1 MSYPEQFQGF
11 QATNVENWQECEKQ
25 SWAPRPF
32 QDVDVDIKVEAC
44 GVCASD
50 KHKISG
56 DWDPERR
63 RCSHTERETGMVVVA
78 AGKFGDENMPFVT
91 IMETEVASKVMSSG
105 QGLQS
110 ELLRKARD
118 RVRTDT
124 TESSILLSFRREEG
138 SLTLSV
144 KLEEDVADGE
154 RVSCLDFAAQVV
166 RGK

>member
-1 MSYPEQFQGF
+1 MLTHGAREYFVF
-11 QATNVENWQECEKQ
+11 LWLRIRQ
-25 SWAPRPF
+25 SFIHNIPF
-32 QDVDVDIKVEAC
+32 LGA
-44 GVCASD
+44 
-50 KHKISG
+50 
-56 DWDPERR
+56 
-63 RCSHTERETGMVVVA
+63 GMVVVA

>member
-56 DWDPERR
+56 DWGACPYPLAVGHE
-63 RCSHTERETGMVVVA
+63 VVGRVVRV
-78 AGKFGDENMPFVT
+78 GDKVT
-91 IMETEVASKVMSSG
+91 LAKVG
-105 QGLQS
+105 
-110 ELLRKARD
+110 D
-118 RVRTDT
+118 RV
-124 TESSILLSFRREEG
+124 G
-138 SLTLSV
+138 V
-144 KLEEDVADGE
+144 GAQVY
-154 RVSCLDFAAQVV
+154 SCLECHQCKNGNETYCTQQIDAYGDKYPGTDQITQGGYSSHI
-166 RGK
+166 RIHEYW